1 MASKR
6 PRLKPYYSV
15 TELAQMAGCCRAT
28 MYNRL
33 KKRGY
38 EFKGGAIP
46 LSDIKI
52 ILLDL
57 WESREIARRFSL
69 EQED

>member
-1 MASKR
+1 
-6 PRLKPYYSV
+6 
-15 TELAQMAGCCRAT
+15 MAGCCRAT